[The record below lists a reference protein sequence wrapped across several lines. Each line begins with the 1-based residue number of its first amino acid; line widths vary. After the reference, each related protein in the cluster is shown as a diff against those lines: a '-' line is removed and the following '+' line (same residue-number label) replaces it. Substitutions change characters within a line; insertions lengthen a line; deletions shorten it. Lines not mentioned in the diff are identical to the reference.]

1 MPAQCERAVDML
13 LRAQEVSDVVVNYVM
28 RSPTLTN
35 KVRVRLAQEERAWSE
50 TQQQLDRERF

>member
-1 MPAQCERAVDML
+1 ML

-35 KVRVRLAQEERAWSE
+35 KVRVRLAQEERAWPE